1 MSTRH
6 RSIGGVLVLVVLTG
20 TSLVGCSADASNEPA
35 GNLATPTPE
44 ASVASA
50 APTDAASTQPSP
62 PAAYVIGDRIQLGEE
77 EYFGVAEVDL
87 AVPGTDFIQPD
98 PGNKWIAALVE
109 IEGINPDGATYNPF
123 FFKVRDEQGFEYD
136 ASLFGGKE
144 PALQSSN
151 ELQPGTK
158 IKGWVT
164 FEVPETA
171 TTFALVYAP
180 GFFTEP
186 VEVALN

>member
-1 MSTRH
+1 MPKSNRTTRW
-6 RSIGGVLVLVVLTG
+6 VVTLVG
-20 TSLVGCSADASNEPA
+20 ISLVACSANESNEPA
-35 GNLATPTPE
+35 GNLATPTPG

-50 APTDAASTQPSP
+50 APTNTPASSQPGP
-62 PAAYVIGDRIQLGEE
+62 PASYVVGDRIKLGEE
-77 EYFGVAEVDL
+77 EYFGVVEVDL
-87 AVPGTDFIQPD
+87 AVPGNDFIQPD

-123 FFKVRDEQGFEYD
+123 FFKVRDNEGFEYH
-136 ASLFGGKE
+136 ASAFGKE

-151 ELQPGTK
+151 DLQPGTK

-164 FEVPETA
+164 FEVPESA

-180 GFFTEP
+180 GFFSEP